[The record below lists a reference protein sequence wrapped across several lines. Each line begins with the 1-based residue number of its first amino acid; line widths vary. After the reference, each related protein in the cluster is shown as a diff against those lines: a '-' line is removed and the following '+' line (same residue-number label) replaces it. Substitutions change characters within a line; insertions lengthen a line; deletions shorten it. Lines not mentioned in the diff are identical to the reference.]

1 MITNFSCKY
10 IWISSTLKSLNPL
23 MCYLCLL
30 FCRWLNL
37 PSYHLLSYSK
47 PFSWKSSSGDMHMM
61 KFITD
66 SICSQFSKI
75 TEKFKPFCLIFFFSF
90 FHWICSQKIKF
101 SLFLLLVGV
110 AIASVTDL
118 QLNLVGT
125 ILSLLAIATTCVGQ
139 IVSFSFCKFYSYS
152 LLL

>member
-1 MITNFSCKY
+1 MITNFSYKY
-10 IWISSTLKSLNPL
+10 IWISSTMKLLNPL

-75 TEKFKPFCLIFFFSF
+75 TEKFKPFCLIFFFL
-90 FHWICSQKIKF
+90 F
-101 SLFLLLVGV
+101 SL
-110 AIASVTDL
+110 DL
-118 QLNLVGT
+118 QSEDKV
-125 ILSLLAIATTCVGQ
+125 LSLPFTCGSCHCLSNWSAAQ
-139 IVSFSFCKFYSYS
+139 FGWNYS
-152 LLL
+152 LSSSHSNNLCWSNCILFFS